1 MKLRFLL
8 TFLLLPAALAA
19 AQTKIEVG
27 ELNHAKFRIDIPE
40 NWNHGLVVYCHGY
53 AADPGTFTTKELPKA
68 LAVFVKAGYALVQS
82 GYSQGGWAVEQA
94 IPETEALR
102 RHFIAKYG
110 KPKETYVTGHSMGG
124 FITMAIIEKYPEAY
138 DAGLPFC

>member
-1 MKLRFLL
+1 M
-8 TFLLLPAALAA
+8 TAALAS
-19 AQTKIEVG
+19 AQTKTELG
-27 ELNHAKFRIDIPE
+27 EINHAKFRIDVPD

-53 AADPGTFTTKELPKA
+53 SAEPGAFTNKELPKA

-102 RHFIAKYG
+102 QRSEERRVG
-110 KPKETYVTGHSMGG
+110 KECRSVCRSRWSPYH
-124 FITMAIIEKYPEAY
+124 
-138 DAGLPFC
+138 